1 MSNKSS
7 IFAPEMEMK
16 KATYQTPVTQY
27 IGEMPEMCLLD
38 ISSTIDPSF
47 P

>member
-7 IFAPEMEMK
+7 IFALEMEMK

-27 IGEMPEMCLLD
+27 IGEMPEMCLLN
-38 ISSTIDPSF
+38 ISSTIDPSN
-47 P
+47 